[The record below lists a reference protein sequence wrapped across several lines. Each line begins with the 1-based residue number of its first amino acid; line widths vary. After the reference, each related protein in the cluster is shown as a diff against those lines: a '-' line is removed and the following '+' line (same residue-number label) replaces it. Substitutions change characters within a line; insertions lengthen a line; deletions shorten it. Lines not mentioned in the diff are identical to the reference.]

1 VPIAVPDLQ
10 ARMRWRGATG
20 SGEHAACYRIV
31 MFQTTSTKQTL
42 QFDDIEF
49 ATLDTMRRIAEDGN
63 IE

>member
-1 VPIAVPDLQ
+1 
-10 ARMRWRGATG
+10 MRWRGATG